1 MVQVIISSKHSNKLK
16 YELND
21 LTKHAAILGTTG
33 SGKTVMCKVLIEEAL
48 LKGIPVIA
56 IDPKGDISSLGIHH
70 EKYDFR
76 PFLSSAKAKKTAEKY
91 FKIHEEKSPKFSH
104 QVNIFTPKSSVGR
117 QVSLMPNLSCPKN
130 FNKIKDS
137 DASTISSLI
146 DPISDSITGLAGI
159 KSNKD
164 KVQTLLSQ
172 IILDSWSNGK
182 DLDVDLLI
190 QKLISPDFEHIG
202 SLSLEDFLKE
212 KDRMKAASSINLLL
226 SSPSKKVWSEG
237 EPLSSKNMLKKFNLS
252 VFDLRFCSSQDEK
265 QFVVEQILQDL
276 YKFLLEQGGSSSLKY
291 ILYIDELA
299 GLLPPPPSS
308 PVSKKLLETLIRQAR
323 AFGLGIIVAT
333 QNPGDIDYKIL
344 GNIGSRFIGKLR
356 TDNDIEKVAS
366 ATDNKPSELKAT
378 LSKLKIGDFFLN
390 NAVRN
395 KNSLFNTR
403 FTYTLHEGP
412 LKEQEIRWLNDSKLK
427 PSVSGSLSINIKKN
441 ISKKTRKTSDIDL
454 SGLSVTRRGRRAQST
469 KSVIER
475 KDLQKSRK
483 NLKELIA
490 SVKKYSDSLLMNV
503 ALSKSQATIYTPHL
517 KITIEPKPYK
527 GNELKIQGPYLFDL
541 TSKAIPV
548 GNYLSRKTWSRFVP
562 EDIELEKPKAS
573 VKQVFDYAMK
583 DSKQNLKADFFE
595 SKMTSEAALD
605 QDSLIEKNTLY
616 LKKLAKPKVERLSVN
631 LSKQLKS
638 LNEKKADINK
648 KIRMFKIKSAKNTAH
663 RTIKKIFANKKL
675 SDKTK
680 EMKYWEKR
688 IKELRRESS
697 LIDKRIS
704 QKNSKYKDDVKKI
717 NDVIFEKARTQIT
730 RRKYLPKNKDLV
742 VRATILLVPKRV
754 NKA

>member
-1 MVQVIISSKHSNKLK
+1 MVQVIINSKDSNKIK

-48 LKGIPVIA
+48 LKGIPIIA
-56 IDPKGDISSLGIHH
+56 IDPKGDISSLGIHN
-70 EKYDFR
+70 ENYDFR

-91 FKIHEEKSPKFSH
+91 FKIHEQKAPRFNH
-104 QVNIFTPKSSVGR
+104 QVNVFTPKSNVGR
-117 QVSLMPNLSCPKN
+117 QVSLMPNLTCPKN

-137 DASTISSLI
+137 DASTISALI
-146 DPISDSITGLAGI
+146 DPISDSIVGLAGI

-172 IILDSWSNGK
+172 IILNSWSRGK
-182 DLDVDLLI
+182 DLNVDLLI
-190 QKLISPDFEHIG
+190 QNLISPDFDHLG

-237 EPLSSKNMLKKFNLS
+237 EPLSSKNLLKKSNLS

-276 YKFLLEQGGSSSLKY
+276 YKFLLEQGGSSKLKY

-299 GLLPPPPSS
+299 GLLPPPPSN

-356 TDNDIEKVAS
+356 TDNDVEKVAS

-378 LSKLKIGDFFLN
+378 LSKLKTGDFFLN

-403 FTYTLHEGP
+403 FTYSFHEGP
-412 LKEQEIRWLNDSKLK
+412 LKEQEIRWLNNPKLK
-427 PSVSGSLSINIKKN
+427 PSFSGSLNINFKKGSLKK
-441 ISKKTRKTSDIDL
+441 SKMRNDVDL
-454 SGLSVTRRGRRAQST
+454 SNLSVTRRGRRAQST

-483 NLKELIA
+483 NLKELVA
-490 SVKKYSDSLLMNV
+490 LVKKYSDSLLMNV
-503 ALSKSQATIYTPHL
+503 ALSKSQAITYTPHL

-548 GNYLSRKTWSRFVP
+548 GNYLSRRTWSRFVP
-562 EDIELEKPKAS
+562 EDIEIEKSKAS
-573 VKQVFDYAMK
+573 IKQVVDYAIK
-583 DSKQNLKADFFE
+583 DSKQNLKSDFFE
-595 SKMTSEAALD
+595 SKMINNASLD
-605 QDSLIEKNTLY
+605 QDSLVEKNTAY
-616 LKKLAKPKVERLSVN
+616 LKNLAKPKIERMSEN
-631 LSKQLKS
+631 LSKQIKS
-638 LNEKKADINK
+638 LNEKKSDINK
-648 KIRMFKIKSAKNTAH
+648 KIRTFKLKSAKNTAH
-663 RTIKKIFANKKL
+663 RAIKKIFASKKL
-675 SDKTK
+675 ADKTK
-680 EMKYWEKR
+680 EMKYWDKR
-688 IKELRRESS
+688 IRELRQESS
-697 LIDKRIS
+697 LLDRRIS
-704 QKNSKYKDDVKKI
+704 QKNSKYKDDLKKI
-717 NDVIFEKARTQIT
+717 NDIIFEKARTQIT

-754 NKA
+754 NKK